1 MSKSVASTRGRL
13 HKPAGYFQRS
23 QQPLQ
28 SLIFLLPLIIIYE
41 VGTLMLQ
48 HAAHAAGQP
57 ALTIR
62 AYSLLN
68 HFFELF
74 GVTGYYLPGI
84 IVIVVLFCWH
94 LASKPGREQW
104 EISPKLYMLMG
115 VECLALSIPL
125 LVWGLVFFR
134 EAASAMT
141 PAAPPDASMM
151 ATVGASHLSNFAS
164 LMSGIA
170 PDAKLGQQIILSIG
184 AGIYEELLFRLIAI
198 AILHTIFVDLLALPE
213 TWGAAAAVVLSAL
226 AFGLYHFTNLNVREW
241 TGYDWA
247 RCFFYTCAGVF
258 LAIIY
263 VMRGFGIVAG
273 THAMYDILMALLQ
286 FAAGT

>member
-13 HKPAGYFQRS
+13 HKSAGYFQRS

-28 SLIFLLPLIIIYE
+28 SLVFLLPLIITYE
-41 VGTLMLQ
+41 IGMLMLQ
-48 HAAHAAGQP
+48 QAARASGEP
-57 ALTIR
+57 PRTIR

-94 LASKPGREQW
+94 LAGKPGRDEW
-104 EISPKLYMLMG
+104 KLSPKLYLIMA

-125 LVWGLVFFR
+125 LVWGLVFTR
-134 EAASAMT
+134 EAAMMT
-141 PAAPPDASMM
+141 PADPSMM
-151 ATVGASHLSNFAS
+151 ATVAAGSSHMSGFAS
-164 LMSGIA
+164 FMNNLS
-170 PDAKLGQQIILSIG
+170 PETKRLCQQIILSIG

-198 AILHTIFVDLLALPE
+198 AILHTILVDLLALPQ
-213 TWGAAAAVVLSAL
+213 TWGAAGAVAVSAI
-226 AFGLYHFTNLNVREW
+226 AFGLYHFSSLNLHEW

-247 RCFFYTCAGVF
+247 RFFFSTCAGVF
-258 LAIIY
+258 LAIVYI
-263 VMRGFGIVAG
+263 MRGFGIVAG
-273 THAMYDILMALLQ
+273 THAVYDILIALLTY
-286 FAAGT
+286 AAGT